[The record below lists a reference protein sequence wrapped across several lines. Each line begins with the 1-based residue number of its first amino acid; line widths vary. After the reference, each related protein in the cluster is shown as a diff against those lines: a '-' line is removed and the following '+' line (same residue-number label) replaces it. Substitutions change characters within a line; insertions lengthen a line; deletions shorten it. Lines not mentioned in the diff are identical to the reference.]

1 MTYKQLKEYL
11 NTLDEA
17 YLNQEVIV
25 VEKTDYTPVVAN
37 INTAFIVEDG
47 DTLSQ
52 EGLLDKVVLYIP
64 RLK

>member
-17 YLNQEVIV
+17 HLNQEVIV

-37 INTAFIVEDG
+37 IDTAFIVEDG

>member
-25 VEKTDYTPVVAN
+25 VEKTDYTPVFAN
-37 INTAFIVEDG
+37 IDTAFIVEDG

>member
-37 INTAFIVEDG
+37 IDTAFIVEDG